1 MRIGG
6 LGSAPHPPTAD
17 VEAET
22 RRFQEGT
29 DRAGVGGG
37 DDEAEN
43 HCNGTSELRLIG
55 KHEQRFTGGTRD
67 ILGIGFEQ
75 TEGAVFRLTVFD
87 DLKARG
93 CHNILIAVAD
103 GLKVMR
109 NALEVR
115 PPRRRCSHAACERR
129 DAEAT
134 VETSANGRWG
144 TRLSEPGKI
153 VAHSLA
159 AGDTPHPNP
168 SIPQSPNQILNPHSS
183 ILNNSCA
190 VQCPP

>member
-1 MRIGG
+1 LGIGG
-6 LGSAPHPPTAD
+6 LGD
-17 VEAET
+17 W
-22 RRFQEGT
+22 
-29 DRAGVGGG
+29 GVP
-37 DDEAEN
+37 EAEN
-43 HCNGTSELRLIG
+43 HCNGASELRLIG

-159 AGDTPHPNP
+159 AGDTPLPNPSIPQSLHP
-168 SIPQSPNQILNPHSS
+168 SIPQSPNQILNPHSP